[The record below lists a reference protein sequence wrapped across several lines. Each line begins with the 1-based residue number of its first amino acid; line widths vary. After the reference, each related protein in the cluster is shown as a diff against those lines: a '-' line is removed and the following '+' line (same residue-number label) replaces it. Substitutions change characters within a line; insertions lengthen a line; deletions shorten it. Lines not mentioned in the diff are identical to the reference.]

1 MPKTMQSV
9 DVKASSAARH
19 VRLFSRIGLV
29 TALAA
34 LVGASCCALPLVLAW
49 LGLAGAWIA
58 NLEVFVAYRAYTTA
72 AAAILVGLGWVIA
85 IRRRAANRTF
95 AVLALATVLLV
106 GAVLVPYYETALTRY
121 LIALRRK

>member
-1 MPKTMQSV
+1 MQSV
-9 DVKASSAARH
+9 GVKASSAARH
-19 VRLFSRIGLV
+19 VLLFSRIGLV

-49 LGLAGAWIA
+49 LGLAGAWVA
-58 NLEVFVAYRAYTTA
+58 NIEIFVAYRAYTTA
-72 AAAILVGLGWVIA
+72 TAAILVGLGWGIA

-106 GAVLVPYYETALTRY
+106 GAVLVSYYETALTRY